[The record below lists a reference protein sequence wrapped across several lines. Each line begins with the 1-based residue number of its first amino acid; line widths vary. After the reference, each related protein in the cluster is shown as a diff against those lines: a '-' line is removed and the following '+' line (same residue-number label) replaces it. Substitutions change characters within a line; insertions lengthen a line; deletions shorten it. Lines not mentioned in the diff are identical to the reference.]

1 MNDLKGVG
9 LKICENLYEFEILY
23 LLKYEHAKNADD
35 ILFRRT
41 KLGIQFNSEEIRNKI
56 NSIIKDHLN

>member
-1 MNDLKGVG
+1 MDDLGG
-9 LKICENLYEFEILY
+9 TGSKICDNLYEFEILY
-23 LLKYEHAKNADD
+23 LIKFEHAKNEDD

-56 NSIIKDHLN
+56 HTIINNYLN

>member
-1 MNDLKGVG
+1 MNLRS
-9 LKICENLYEFEILY
+9 YTY
-23 LLKYEHAKNADD
+23 LNMNMLNADD